1 MQIFDCNWINTIK
14 QVWPSKSFRTVN
26 GWVGVEGWW
35 WGGGGGLFHKVY
47 HCNKGATY
55 TIALLYY
62 DVASLVTFSFLHV
75 NRPFQGTWG
84 VNLKFVGMKH
94 VRSPLVYMQF
104 ILACDLFRHCLEV
117 VRLIQISLSSFKPL
131 ERETEEGADL
141 ADINDKG
148 GISSKLI

>member
-1 MQIFDCNWINTIK
+1 MGGSW
-14 QVWPSKSFRTVN
+14 
-26 GWVGVEGWW
+26 GVVM
-35 WGGGGGLFHKVY
+35 GGGGLFRKVY

-117 VRLIQISLSSFKPL
+117 VRLIQISLSSFNPL
-131 ERETEEGADL
+131 ERETEGGGADL